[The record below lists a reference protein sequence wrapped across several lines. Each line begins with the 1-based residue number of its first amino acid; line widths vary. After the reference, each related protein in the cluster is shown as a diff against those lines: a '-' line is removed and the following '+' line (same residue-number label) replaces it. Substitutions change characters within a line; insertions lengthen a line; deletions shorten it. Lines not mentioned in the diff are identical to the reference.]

1 MSQSLSNGCTDPR
14 LSEWS
19 DMAWAHEVTCSTAM
33 TNELA
38 DNWIEIVLHEL
49 DEDYKINADC
59 EFLFLGFVG
68 MDDEDYTA
76 ILFTAT
82 DTVVLCQS
90 LSDETNLDHDGTDAI
105 GIMTHS
111 GFWAYFNSFPNC
123 YKHMVSTSCSRHE
136 YWVNKSK
143 TH

>member
-1 MSQSLSNGCTDPR
+1 MEKMNQSIYHTNDHGFSIFEKTTHFVRYLFHTFQLSDPT
-14 LSEWS
+14 SE
-19 DMAWAHEVTCSTAM
+19 ACLLVAQST
-33 TNELA
+33 
-38 DNWIEIVLHEL
+38 VL
-49 DEDYKINADC
+49 ADC

-111 GFWAYFNSFPNC
+111 GFWTYLNSFPNC

-143 TH
+143 AH